1 MRVMFLQPQPCIR
14 ALKIARGLKEAS
26 GEKISIVLGFLEKT
40 LTELYGYGDEYF
52 DEVVRLDPEDL
63 GGSVSD
69 LADNFDPHIIHSH
82 NAPDYL
88 TVSALKA
95 FEGAPVIHDIHD
107 SLTMRSTGYYEG
119 DDAAKIQGYAVDE
132 KFACE
137 ESDGRIYV
145 NEMIR
150 DYLHR
155 RYSLD
160 PDSELVLYNYV
171 SEALIPVKLG
181 TRLSSRDG
189 EIHIAYAGTITSK
202 IDGSHYDLRFI
213 FREIARHGFH
223 IHIFASRE
231 DDGYRLLADESPFIH
246 YHGHLDQRK
255 LLQELT
261 KYDFGWAGFNDARNK
276 VHLDVVLPNKA
287 FEYIACGL
295 PIITFPHKALSEFV
309 QEQRVGLVVEDF
321 DIRERLENAHAL
333 HENVYRKRYD
343 FTIEKNIDSLVEFY
357 RDIMRAQGRK
367 IQTR

>member
-14 ALKIARGLKEAS
+14 ALKIARGLKESS
-26 GEKISIVLGFLEKT
+26 GEEISIVLGFLEKT

-52 DEVVRLDPEDL
+52 DEVIRLDPEDL

-69 LADNFDPHIIHSH
+69 LVDRFDPHIIHSH

-95 FEGAPVIHDIHD
+95 VDGVPVIHDVHD

-171 SEALIPVKLG
+171 SEAIIPVKMG
-181 TRLSSRDG
+181 ESLSSRDG

-202 IDGSHYDLRFI
+202 IDGSHYDLREI

-231 DDGYRLLADESPFIH
+231 DDGYRLLADESRFIH
-246 YHGHLDQRK
+246 YHGHLDQRV

-261 KYDFGWAGFNDARNK
+261 KYDFGWAGFNDARNR

-287 FEYIACGL
+287 YEYIACGL
-295 PIITFPHKALSEFV
+295 PILTFPHKALSEFV
-309 QEQRVGLVVEDF
+309 EDQGVGLVVEDF

-357 RDIMRAQGRK
+357 RDIIKLGG
-367 IQTR
+367 